1 MDDRVRIEIEVTREA
16 ARALADDD
24 DRRRRVGEFVSKL
37 VQPRTQEEDPLLAI
51 FRETQR
57 AAEAVGL
64 TEAEIDTELSI
75 YNAERRH

>member
-1 MDDRVRIEIEVTREA
+1 MDDLVRVEIEVTREA

-24 DRRRRVGEFVSKL
+24 DRRRRVGEFISKL

-51 FRETQR
+51 FRETQC

-64 TEAEIDTELSI
+64 TEAEIEAELAS